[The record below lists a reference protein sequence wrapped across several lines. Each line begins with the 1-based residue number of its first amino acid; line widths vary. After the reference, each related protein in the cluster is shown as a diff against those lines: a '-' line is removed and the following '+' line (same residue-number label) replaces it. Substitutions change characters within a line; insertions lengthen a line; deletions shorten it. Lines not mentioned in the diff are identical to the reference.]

1 MIDEKVTN
9 RLHLIEDKD
18 LRLVGVS
25 FEQFLENGTDYISN
39 ITMKFALPPNIKD
52 ECEVAFLIRNSRSF
66 HPSDEIWDSPCP
78 VSLIIEDLCADGM
91 ERCNF
96 KVRECEG
103 LFSFYCERIEVIL

>member
-52 ECEVAFLIRNSRSF
+52 ECEVAFFDQKLQI
-66 HPSDEIWDSPCP
+66 ISP
-78 VSLIIEDLCADGM
+78 I
-91 ERCNF
+91 
-96 KVRECEG
+96 
-103 LFSFYCERIEVIL
+103 